1 MQKPDDSKHVL
12 EFAAD
17 CPLAATLA
25 ERLRD
30 TRMTLTTRWL
40 ERIAS
45 RVSLTPNRVFPTEEL
60 LDHVPLLILGIADY
74 MESPAHAIP
83 ADAYVVAK
91 AMELGALRHAQGFDE
106 YEILKEYELLGGVL
120 YAFLAEAIEDIDEP
134 CSRGE
139 LLMCA
144 HRLFHAVVL
153 VQQATLSHYLRLTKE
168 QLIEREERLRAFN
181 RALTHEFRN
190 RIGAVMGAAQLL
202 DLTDLSDAERQ
213 RLSGVVVR
221 NVDSMRAV
229 LENLLE
235 LTRGNVD
242 ARHQRH
248 VRLPEAVAEAIRQLR
263 DMARAQRVELRVA
276 DRLPDLEV
284 SAAVVELSLTN
295 FISNAI
301 KYADP
306 EKPAR
311 WVEVRGRIA
320 GDAHDR
326 PREVIVEVR
335 DNGIGVPERQRA
347 RLFQRFFR
355 AHEGAAPDVEGT
367 GLGLSIVRDAVENLG
382 GRVWAEFPAEG
393 SLFAFAVPSRRAG
406 DAQAARADETASLD
420 DSL

>member
-1 MQKPDDSKHVL
+1 MEITAH
-12 EFAAD
+12 

-25 ERLRD
+25 QRLRD
-30 TRMTLTTRWL
+30 ARTELTARWL
-40 ERIAS
+40 ERIS
-45 RVSLTPNRVFPTEEL
+45 ERVSIEPRRVFPTEDL
-60 LDHVPLLILGIADY
+60 LDHMPLLIDGIADY
-74 MESPAHAIP
+74 VESPAHALA
-83 ADAYVVAK
+83 ADVPVVAK

-106 YEILKEYELLGGVL
+106 YEILKEYEIFGGILFAYLSGIVD
-120 YAFLAEAIEDIDEP
+120 EIDEE

-139 LLMCA
+139 LLVCS
-144 HRLFHAVVL
+144 HRLFRAVAL
-153 VQQATLSHYLRLTKE
+153 IQQATTTQYLRLMKA
-168 QLIEREERLRAFN
+168 QVNEREERLRAFN
-181 RALTHEFRN
+181 RTLTHEFRN
-190 RIGAVMGAAQLL
+190 RIGAAMGAAQIL
-202 DLTDLSDAERQ
+202 DLPDLSEAERQ

-229 LENLLE
+229 LDNLLE
-235 LTRGNVD
+235 LTRGNAD

-263 DMARAQRVELRVA
+263 DMARARRVELRVA
-276 DRLPDLEV
+276 DRLPDVEV

-301 KYADP
+301 KYTDP

-311 WVEVRGRIA
+311 WVEVRGRVA
-320 GDAHDR
+320 GDGHDR

-347 RLFQRFFR
+347 RLFRRFFR
-355 AHEGAAPDVEGT
+355 AHEGTASDVEGT

-393 SLFAFAVPSRRAG
+393 SLFAFAVPARRAG
-406 DAQAARADETASLD
+406 DAQAAQADETASAGCIR
-420 DSL
+420 

>member
-1 MQKPDDSKHVL
+1 MQQPDDSQHVL
-12 EFAAD
+12 EFTAE

-120 YAFLAEAIEDIDEP
+120 YAFLAEAIDDIDEP

-190 RIGAVMGAAQLL
+190 RIGAAMGAAQLL

-221 NVDSMRAV
+221 NVDSMRVV

-235 LTRGNVD
+235 LTRLD
-242 ARHQRH
+242 TDTRRQRH
-248 VRLPEAVAEAIRQLR
+248 VRLPQAAAEAARQLR
-263 DMARAQRVELRVA
+263 DAAQAMGVQLQIADDLPTVEVTA
-276 DRLPDLEV
+276 
-284 SAAVVELSLTN
+284 SAIELCLTN
-295 FISNAI
+295 LLANAI

-306 EKPAR
+306 SKPER
-311 WVEVRGRIA
+311 WVRVRGCVRLNERGA
-320 GDAHDR
+320 
-326 PREVIVEVR
+326 PNEVVVEVL
-335 DNGIGVPERQRA
+335 DNGLGVPELQRTH
-347 RLFQRFFR
+347 LFERFFR
-355 AHEGAAPDVEGT
+355 AHDATSPSVEGT
-367 GLGLSIVRDAVENLG
+367 GLGLSIVRETVESLG
-382 GRVWAEFPAEG
+382 GRVWADFPTEG
-393 SLFAFAVPSRRAG
+393 SVFAFAIPCRRAE
-406 DAQAARADETASLD
+406 DAAAVSQDIVCDRR
-420 DSL
+420 